1 MSFPAIYQNHLR
13 TCLSLISKSCRLI
26 MTTWSQLL
34 HLILISA
41 PIRVTS
47 QRLAFF
53 PVDLMTQA
61 WGFFISTKLP
71 TWYMGFPSLVFW
83 IHYTTKEASLA
94 RPLWFTYP
102 FVRTGVISWVKS
114 SSVSLGTNVKG
125 RTAEIKLMVT
135 FSLLSALRASMR

>member
-1 MSFPAIYQNHLR
+1 MSFPAIYQNHWM
-13 TCLSLISKSCRLI
+13 TCLSLLSKSCRLI

-41 PIRVTS
+41 PSRVTS

-53 PVDLMTQA
+53 PVDLMVQA

-71 TWYMGFPSLVFW
+71 TWYMGFAFLVFW
-83 IHYTTKEASLA
+83 IHYTTKEVSLA
-94 RPLWFTYP
+94 QPLWFLYP
-102 FVRTGVISWVKS
+102 FVRTGVINWVKS
-114 SSVSLGTNVKG
+114 SSVSLGTSVKG
-125 RTAEIKLMVT
+125 RTAEIKLIVT